1 MPPKKKV
8 GFASDVTSTKVA
20 ATTATKAA
28 AAAKASTT
36 AGKKKAAAPS
46 RPGIVKAAEVAPV
59 PAAAKQQQKKATPA
73 APKKKT
79 TTAKTNGKKAPAKAK
94 SAKGG
99 KKGKK
104 GGKLATGAYQA
115 LQLRHLPAVF
125 QEPELRKFLSQF
137 GTDVEG
143 CYVVRTTSNASRG
156 TAYVTFSPKTSEN
169 QYDAILDECHGMLL
183 GGNTV
188 TAKYVTLNRE
198 MPSRKVVDARR
209 KLDWLN
215 KTRGRKLSQ
224 HDVTQAKSAFETLK
238 SAAATER
245 RTNAFL
251 AKLGIAYEFHGFQE
265 QLESLPADFVEA
277 QIALKVAAREDGS
290 DSDAGDDNNKKKAS
304 PKRGKAVEAAAIE
317 ALAQSAVRVSTGKAQ
332 KGPES
337 TPVRAAAASPEK
349 KASARKSTQQVAETS
364 SPLGRK
370 STGATSAATPA
381 VRTVRLTAEATP
393 KSPSRRVDAPPA
405 SVKATPAAAKST
417 PTAAKVTPKPASS
430 ATKKG
435 PAWR

>member
-59 PAAAKQQQKKATPA
+59 PAAAKQQQKTTPA
-73 APKKKT
+73 APKKK

-104 GGKLATGAYQA
+104 GGKPATGAYQA

-290 DSDAGDDNNKKKAS
+290 DSDTGDDNNKKAS
-304 PKRGKAVEAAAIE
+304 PKRGKAVQAAAIE

-332 KGPES
+332 KGAES
-337 TPVRAAAASPEK
+337 TPVRAAAAASPEK
-349 KASARKSTQQVAETS
+349 KTSARKSTQQVAETS
-364 SPLGRK
+364 SPQGRK
-370 STGATSAATPA
+370 STGATPAATPA

-393 KSPSRRVDAPPA
+393 KSPSRRVDATPA
-405 SVKATPAAAKST
+405 SVKATPAAVKST

>member
-1 MPPKKKV
+1 V
-8 GFASDVTSTKVA
+8 
-20 ATTATKAA
+20 
-28 AAAKASTT
+28 AKA
-36 AGKKKAAAPS
+36 
-46 RPGIVKAAEVAPV
+46 
-59 PAAAKQQQKKATPA
+59 
-73 APKKKT
+73 
-79 TTAKTNGKKAPAKAK
+79 NGKKAPAKAK

-104 GGKLATGAYQA
+104 GGKPATGAYQA

-290 DSDAGDDNNKKKAS
+290 DSDAGDDNKKAS

-317 ALAQSAVRVSTGKAQ
+317 ALAQSAVRVSTGKGRRRGRSPRPSAQ
-332 KGPES
+332 RRR
-337 TPVRAAAASPEK
+337 RALKRRRRRERARSRSPKPRRRWAASP
-349 KASARKSTQQVAETS
+349 
-364 SPLGRK
+364 P
-370 STGATSAATPA
+370 
-381 VRTVRLTAEATP
+381 
-393 KSPSRRVDAPPA
+393 APP
-405 SVKATPAAAKST
+405 PR
-417 PTAAKVTPKPASS
+417 PHRPC
-430 ATKKG
+430 G
-435 PAWR
+435 PCG